1 MVTPWASAASRAC
14 QAGRPRLLAPSPET
28 SITWRAAW
36 KGATASRRMLWS
48 IAPLIEVPP
57 PNSRRGADS
66 IRRARAIAE
75 AASGRR
81 VQGTEGTCRAGP
93 VHWNI
98 ATAMLPEGP
107 EAMAAWRRGS
117 RKASA

>member
-1 MVTPWASAASRAC
+1 MA
-14 QAGRPRLLAPSPET
+14 
-28 SITWRAAW
+28 
-36 KGATASRRMLWS
+36 WS

-57 PNSRRGADS
+57 PKSRRGAAS
-66 IRRARAIAE
+66 IRRASAVAA

-81 VQGTEGTCRAGP
+81 VQGMEGTCMAGP

-107 EAMAAWRRGS
+107 EAMAACRRLS